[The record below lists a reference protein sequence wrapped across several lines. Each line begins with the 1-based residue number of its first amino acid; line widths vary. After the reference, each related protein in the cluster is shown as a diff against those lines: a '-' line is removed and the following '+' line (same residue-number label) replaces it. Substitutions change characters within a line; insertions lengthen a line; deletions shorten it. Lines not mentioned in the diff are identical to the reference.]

1 MNGSGRQPTRAA
13 ERAYLKTFTSLQTT
27 LSFDLETPPPTSES
41 TTTTRLLTSYMKEAA
56 LTTLVGTDEE
66 QYGKLHDLLKQM
78 RQAAFS

>member
-1 MNGSGRQPTRAA
+1 
-13 ERAYLKTFTSLQTT
+13 
-27 LSFDLETPPPTSES
+27 
-41 TTTTRLLTSYMKEAA
+41 MKEAA